1 MKTRRPAAL
10 AGAAVLGA
18 LALTGCNI
26 DKPTPLVT
34 LVSGSTSVHSE
45 AECYKENGTLDE
57 AKAEDC
63 LKSTDGK
70 TISVGEGGSFA
81 VGVDKKIADAGWAL
95 LINGKQQSQTPIKT
109 TYVKGMSLTYGEP
122 TAESAPITVQVVQPD
137 GKTGYRGI
145 WTFKIEKKK

>member
-45 AECYKENGTLDE
+45 AECYKEDGTLAE
-57 AKAEDC
+57 AKVEGC
-63 LKSTDGK
+63 LNETKVK
-70 TISVGEGGSFA
+70 KISVSEGGAFS
-81 VGVDKKIADAGWAL
+81 VGVDQKIADAGWL
-95 LINGKQQSQTPIKT
+95 LLVNGKQQSSTPIKS
-109 TYVKGMSLTYGEP
+109 TYFSGLRLNYGAPEKDSEP
-122 TAESAPITVQVVQPD
+122 LIVQVVQPD
-137 GKTGYRGI
+137 GKQGYRGI
-145 WTFKIEKKK
+145 WAFKVEKK